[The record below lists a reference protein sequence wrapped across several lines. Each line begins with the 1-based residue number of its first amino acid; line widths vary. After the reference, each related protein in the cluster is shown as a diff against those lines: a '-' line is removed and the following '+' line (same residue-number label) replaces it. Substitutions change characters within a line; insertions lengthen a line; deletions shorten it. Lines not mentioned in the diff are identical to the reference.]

1 MAAAPIN
8 TGGFKIINR
17 LRSICLLDRIIVT
30 VSISLPT
37 VFHIIT
43 SGQEARNNSI
53 LNVIKPPSTRAVKRK
68 VGYNDE
74 NEEQIENA
82 RVDFKRVQLRE
93 TGSQEMSSD

>member
-1 MAAAPIN
+1 M
-8 TGGFKIINR
+8 
-17 LRSICLLDRIIVT
+17 
-30 VSISLPT
+30 
-37 VFHIIT
+37 T